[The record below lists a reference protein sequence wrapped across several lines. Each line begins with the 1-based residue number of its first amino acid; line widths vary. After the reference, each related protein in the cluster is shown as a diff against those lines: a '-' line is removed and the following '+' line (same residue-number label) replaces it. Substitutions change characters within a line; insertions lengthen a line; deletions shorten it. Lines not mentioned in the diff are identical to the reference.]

1 MKLKKITKPVII
13 SLLTLAT
20 LGISTNVKAANNMAF
35 SAGEGYSD
43 IDSIPATLS
52 CYSSYASMGYNSYY
66 STTGATKDVLAGSFS
81 NGTKRLESD
90 IVFLTGHGDY
100 NYIQPTIRGRLEIGS
115 YKDSQTRIG
124 TEDVNWEKVKLA
136 IFLGCET
143 GEQTNNNPEN
153 ITYDVFEKSNWKT
166 TTMGWRQII
175 GDKDGNAWI
184 DYFNSKLETGS
195 TISAALNYANSK
207 NIYERNSIKDLSFF
221 GDPNLVLKKTR
232 SVVTNDLD
240 EDNIKYITE
249 DISFDGTNIET
260 INKLLKDEFSDFKL
274 EDYEIDI
281 FTNSEE
287 LGFYTIDYTYKI
299 NDIYTNSGYT
309 VIVNNRK
316 VVQIAD
322 NSIPIDEKKL
332 DINFENYAQKE
343 DIAKEIGKSYTN
355 KFNNENCINNYAS
368 IVPISIKEQE
378 TRKYIDLKNN
388 KKYIQVSTIYSYKDE
403 SATAVNC
410 YKYEI

>member
-1 MKLKKITKPVII
+1 
-13 SLLTLAT
+13 
-20 LGISTNVKAANNMAF
+20 
-35 SAGEGYSD
+35 
-43 IDSIPATLS
+43 
-52 CYSSYASMGYNSYY
+52 
-66 STTGATKDVLAGSFS
+66 
-81 NGTKRLESD
+81 
-90 IVFLTGHGDY
+90 
-100 NYIQPTIRGRLEIGS
+100 
-115 YKDSQTRIG
+115 
-124 TEDVNWEKVKLA
+124 
-136 IFLGCET
+136 
-143 GEQTNNNPEN
+143 
-153 ITYDVFEKSNWKT
+153 
-166 TTMGWRQII
+166 MGWRQII